1 MTKEDSTRVIRSGVE
16 LILRWFAWR
25 EGERER
31 EGWGEG
37 VREINLH
44 HIRHQVQYNSPV
56 KSGLTKCD
64 KSNICGI
71 PIFVS
76 NFVRNL

>member
-31 EGWGEG
+31 GVGGGSEG
-37 VREINLH
+37 
-44 HIRHQVQYNSPV
+44 
-56 KSGLTKCD
+56 D
-64 KSNICGI
+64 
-71 PIFVS
+71 
-76 NFVRNL
+76 